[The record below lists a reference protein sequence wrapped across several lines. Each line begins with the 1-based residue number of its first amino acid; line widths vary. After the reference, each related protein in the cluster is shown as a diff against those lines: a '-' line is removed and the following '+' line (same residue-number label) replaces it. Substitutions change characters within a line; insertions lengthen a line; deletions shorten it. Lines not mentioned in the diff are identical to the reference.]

1 MFIWCTGILSHT
13 IYITAKCILNCNHD
27 AVNVFVIA
35 LFMIF
40 LRDFMGKSQCSLFDM
55 LRMLYIYIKVLTFLL
70 SLILEK
76 INNKT
81 YFVYPVTL
89 CLKICK

>member
-1 MFIWCTGILSHT
+1 M
-13 IYITAKCILNCNHD
+13 CILNCNYD
-27 AVNVFVIA
+27 AVHRFVIA

-40 LRDFMGKSQCSLFDM
+40 LRDVMGKSQCSLFDM
-55 LRMLYIYIKVLTFLL
+55 LRILYIYINVLKFLL
-70 SLILEK
+70 ILILEK

-89 CLKICK
+89 FLKICK